1 MVPELMFDEPRP
13 GRPPRHLADLDAA
26 GRASAVAELGLRRFG
41 PSSLHTSTT
50 VG

>member
-13 GRPPRHLADLDAA
+13 GRRRGTWPISTR
-26 GRASAVAELGLRRFG
+26 RAERLPSRSWGCRRFG